1 MKKGTWI
8 IVATLFSIGAIVG
21 ASALTH
27 TSDSMKQ
34 ELSAEEQIKA
44 APKEALD
51 SATIDLKQ
59 ALARHDA
66 PAVIA
71 SLMKQSAA
79 RLLIDRDTLP
89 AIIRQ
94 TESLA
99 DRSKNPVEQS
109 LLRLISA
116 RLYHLY
122 LEDNYRIRLR
132 DEVDDFSQPLETWSA
147 NMFLAKIDTLLTRA
161 TAPVQELLATPVSAY
176 RQALT
181 IGSDSIFRPTLYDFV
196 VGEAI
201 DLYKQESSYSP
212 LQPVA
217 RKELLVPAQK
227 FTTLVLDNKKQPDG
241 RILQLYADAL
251 KAHAAETGSAP
262 LMMWDLQRLEY
273 LGESL
278 YNNDEEELF
287 GNYIDSLGIET
298 LIDRHHQSKTHAGTN
313 NLINGDIHHRSEVV
327 SRNKLREFEYLAL
340 GTLLLLAFLLSRR
353 ECFAFLTTPFC

>member
-8 IVATLFSIGAIVG
+8 IVATLFSLGAIVG

-34 ELSAEEQIKA
+34 ELSAEEQIEA

-51 SATIDLKQ
+51 SASIDLKQ

-71 SLMKQSAA
+71 SIMKQSAA
-79 RLLIDRDTLP
+79 RLLIDRDSLP
-89 AIIRQ
+89 AIIGQ
-94 TESLA
+94 AESLA
-99 DRSKNPVEQS
+99 DRSKNTVEQS

-132 DEVDDFSQPLETWSA
+132 DEIDDFSQPLEAWSA
-147 NMFLAKIDTLLTRA
+147 NMFMSKIDTLLTQA

-212 LQPVA
+212 VQPIA
-217 RKELLVPAQK
+217 RKELLVPAQNLRPSYWTIRSSPTAVSSNSMPK
-227 FTTLVLDNKKQPDG
+227 
-241 RILQLYADAL
+241 
-251 KAHAAETGSAP
+251 H
-262 LMMWDLQRLEY
+262 
-273 LGESL
+273 
-278 YNNDEEELF
+278 
-287 GNYIDSLGIET
+287 
-298 LIDRHHQSKTHAGTN
+298 SKRMPPRQVRP
-313 NLINGDIHHRSEVV
+313 RS
-327 SRNKLREFEYLAL
+327 
-340 GTLLLLAFLLSRR
+340 
-353 ECFAFLTTPFC
+353 